1 MAYDGFLVNR
11 LATELH
17 DLLKGRRID
26 KVFQPEHDEIQL
38 SIRGIKKERL
48 LITINGTFPRIHMT
62 TYSKPN
68 PAKPPMF
75 CMLMRKLLGG
85 AQIES
90 IEQVGFDRIIRIN
103 CIRKTELYDHEKL
116 SLIIEM
122 MGKHSNCML
131 VDHENR
137 VIEVLKRV
145 SSDMS
150 SVRQVMPNLLY
161 TLPPNKKASPFDLVT
176 AEAFQ
181 EIRPD
186 SLSRSY
192 FQLVSGTS
200 YDIADEF
207 EWRAINNH
215 AQTPDDYLAVHLSLV
230 QELTESARPLLYNS
244 DPEQKQKRTVSALTL
259 THRKDEPLSFPS
271 FSLLIDDFFY
281 SQDKAQRT
289 HQKTSDLAKLLSQK
303 VHGLE
308 KKIEKLHAEQDNAQ
322 KRDIYQKYGEL
333 LMANLYTKQ
342 TSRDSIVVVDYYTE
356 DQSTL
361 EIPLND
367 QWSLQRNA
375 QHYFKRYQKLK
386 AAMIHTEE
394 QMEIATREKDYLETV
409 LTALESVETEDD
421 IEGIRFELQENGI
434 LRKRHT
440 KKQKKIQ
447 HIPLRYKTSDGYVVL
462 VGKNN
467 YQNEEV
473 TFKKADRM
481 DWWFHITAYPG
492 SHVILITNGDD
503 IPDRSMEEAAMIAA
517 YHSKA
522 RESSL
527 VSIDYTRRK
536 HIKKPAHSKPGMVI
550 YHEYYS
556 MHITPDLEKIQSL
569 REKEK

>member
-11 LATELH
+11 LAKELH
-17 DLLKGRRID
+17 DRLAGRRID
-26 KVFQPEHDEIQL
+26 KVFQPEQDEIQF

-62 TYSKPN
+62 TYNKPN
-68 PAKPPMF
+68 PAQPPMF
-75 CMLMRKLLGG
+75 CMLLRKLLGG

-103 CIRKTELYDHEKL
+103 CTRKTELYDHEKL

-122 MGKHSNCML
+122 MGKHSNCIL
-131 VDHENR
+131 VDNENR
-137 VIEVLKRV
+137 ILEVLKRV
-145 SSDMS
+145 SSEMS
-150 SVRQVMPNLLY
+150 SVRQLQPNLTY
-161 TLPPNKKASPFDLVT
+161 SLPPNKKDSPFNLT
-176 AEAFQ
+176 TPEAFQ
-181 EIRPD
+181 GIRPD

-200 YDIADEF
+200 YDLADEF
-207 EWRAINNH
+207 EWRATANQ
-215 AQTPDDYLAVHLSLV
+215 AQTPEDFLQVHQALLK
-230 QELTESARPLLYNS
+230 ELTDSATPLLYDRNE
-244 DPEQKQKRTVSALTL
+244 EQKLKRTVSALAL
-259 THRKDEPLSFPS
+259 THRSMAPHPFPS
-271 FSLLIDDFFY
+271 FSLLIDEFFY
-281 SQDKAQRT
+281 SQDKAQRI
-289 HQKTSDLAKLLSQK
+289 HQKTSDLSKLLAQK

-322 KRDIYQKYGEL
+322 ERDVYQKYGEL

-342 TSRDSIVVVDYYTE
+342 ESRDFIVVVDYYTE
-356 DQSTL
+356 DQTTL

-367 QWSLQRNA
+367 QWNLQRNA
-375 QHYFKRYQKLK
+375 QYYFKRYQKLK
-386 AAMIHTEE
+386 AAVIHTEE
-394 QMEIATREKDYLETV
+394 QMEIATQEKNYLETV

-434 LRKRHT
+434 LRKRSE
-440 KKQKKIQ
+440 KKQKKIR
-447 HIPLRYKTSDGYVVL
+447 HIPLRYRTSDGFVVL

-467 YQNEEV
+467 LQNEEI

-492 SHVILITNGDD
+492 SHVVLVTNGEE

-517 YHSKA
+517 YHSKS

-527 VSIDYTRRK
+527 VSIDYTRKK
-536 HIKKPAHSKPGMVI
+536 HIKKPAHSKPGLVI

-556 MHITPDLEKIQSL
+556 MHITPDSEKIKAL